1 MIAAPRWLPPTR
13 AILPVV
19 ILAGVVAC
27 SRPEPPPPIHVRETD
42 IVLQNQTAAA
52 WSNIE
57 VWVNDHFRGVA
68 SSLQPGQQLVVPLGA
83 LQAAYGQ
90 PFDRSRQAVFGV
102 LVTARSSDGTA
113 VRLTW
118 GKVRRK

>member
-1 MIAAPRWLPPTR
+1 MSPACRSLLLARAMVALVIVAGLP
-13 AILPVV
+13 
-19 ILAGVVAC
+19 AC
-27 SRPEPPPPIHVRETD
+27 SRQEPPAPIHVRETD
-42 IVLQNQTAAA
+42 IVLQNQTGAA

-68 SSLQPGQQLVVPLGA
+68 TSLQPGQQLVVPLGA

-90 PFDRSRQAVFGV
+90 PFDRTRQAVFGV

-118 GKVRRK
+118 GRVRRR